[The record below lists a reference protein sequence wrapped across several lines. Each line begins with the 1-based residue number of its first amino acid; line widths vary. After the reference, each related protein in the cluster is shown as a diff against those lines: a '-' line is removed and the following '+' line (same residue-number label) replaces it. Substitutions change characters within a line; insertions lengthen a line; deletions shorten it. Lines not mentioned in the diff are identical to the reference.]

1 MKLKIFLIGLLS
13 MLFTTLS
20 YAAFPIQEQAKSTVM
35 MATATDQINGS
46 GTTSVAEASVSNL
59 NSQQSTIP
67 TYRRYAGKSQL
78 VALLL
83 VIIVG
88 VLGIHRFY
96 LGYTWQ
102 GIVQLLTAGGF
113 GIWYLIDLIRIA
125 RGRLKPKNGEYQ
137 ERL

>member
-1 MKLKIFLIGLLS
+1 MKLKIFLMGLLS

-20 YAAFPIQEQAKSTVM
+20 YAAFPIQEQAASTAIVSID
-35 MATATDQINGS
+35 ANQINGV
-46 GTTSVAEASVSNL
+46 GTTNVSDASVSNL
-59 NSQQSTIP
+59 NSQQTTIP

-88 VLGIHRFY
+88 TLGIHRFY